1 MKGHRK
7 SAHITCEIL
16 WFKKVS
22 DYVLEEILGLCA
34 HLHAIICQFIT
45 EFYGV
50 HHFDTFFKFHI

>member
-1 MKGHRK
+1 MKGRRK

-34 HLHAIICQFIT
+34 HIHAIICQFIT

-50 HHFDTFFKFHI
+50 HHFDTFF